1 MKELKELE
9 KQIGLAEEA
18 LEKVKKE
25 NIKLQDEVDSLW
37 TMMDEI
43 SESDIQNW
51 THLVKGLQK
60 EIEEKALM
68 TTTKVADC

>member
-1 MKELKELE
+1 MKELKEFE
-9 KQIGLAEEA
+9 EQIALAEEA

-25 NIKLQDEVDSLW
+25 NVKLKDEVDSLW

-43 SESDIQNW
+43 TESDIQNYS
-51 THLVKGLQK
+51 HLVKDMQK
-60 EIEEKALM
+60 ELEEKALM

>member
-1 MKELKELE
+1 MKELKEIE
-9 KQIGLAEEA
+9 EQMGLAKEA

-37 TMMDEI
+37 AMMDEVA
-43 SESDIQNW
+43 ESDIQNW

-60 EIEEKALM
+60 DIEEKALM